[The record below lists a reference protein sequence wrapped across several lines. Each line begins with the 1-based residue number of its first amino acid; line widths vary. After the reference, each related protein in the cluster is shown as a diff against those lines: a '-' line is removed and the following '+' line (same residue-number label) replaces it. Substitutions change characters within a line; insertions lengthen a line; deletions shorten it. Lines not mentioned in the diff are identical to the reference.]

1 MPTLESM
8 TFPNAAIVVMDLLD
22 DLGVVRS
29 SVPPNFDS
37 ATSLI
42 VVRRI
47 GGAPDEDDVT
57 DNPIVQVACYGP
69 TYPAAADLA
78 ASVQVRILTSPATE
92 VGGPGGVI
100 VDEARIY
107 VGEQE
112 VPDVYPD
119 DRRIVST
126 YQLGWRRQFRP

>member
-1 MPTLESM
+1 MPALESIAY
-8 TFPNAAIVVMDLLD
+8 PNAAVVVMDMLD
-22 DLGVVRS
+22 DLGTVRA
-29 SVPPNFDS
+29 SVPPNFDT
-37 ATSLI
+37 ATPLI

-57 DNPIVQVACYGP
+57 DRPIVQVQCYGP

-78 ASVQVRILTSPATE
+78 ASVQVRILTSPLTE
-92 VGGPGGVI
+92 VNGVL

-126 YQLGWRRQFRP
+126 YQLGWRRQF

>member
-8 TFPNAAIVVMDLLD
+8 AYPNATIVVMDLLE
-22 DLGVVRS
+22 GIATVRS
-29 SVPPNFDS
+29 SVPPNFDPG
-37 ATSLI
+37 TELI

-47 GGAPDEDDVT
+47 GGTADEDDAT
-57 DNPIVQVACYGP
+57 DRPIVQVACYGP
-69 TYPAAADLA
+69 TYPSAADLA
-78 ASVQVRILTSPATE
+78 EAVQIRILSSPLTE
-92 VGGPGGVI
+92 VNGVL
-100 VDEARIY
+100 VDEAHIF